1 MLFGRRIDGF
11 SKSKWR
17 HFIHPRSNL
26 SALCRTRVDVR
37 TVWWNVKWRL
47 VDWWRRGVRRLS
59 VARRR
64 CRLRSTWR
72 KVLLTHKLVRLIFL
86 RQNLRSNLNLTLLAS
101 ARVPFRGWWA
111 GEMRRGRCES
121 AEVLSVQS
129 LLEQNRVSMTSA
141 MTTQFQK
148 LDRCLPPGD
157 IASRRQEVT
166 RMHIR
171 SEQNPGSIRST
182 RLDSCVE
189 AHTKQSVTSFPAR
202 TCCNTINSMM
212 RHKCNFNVN
221 RIAHLTTKNP
231 A

>member
-26 SALCRTRVDVR
+26 SALRRARVDVR

-59 VARRR
+59 IARRR

-101 ARVPFRGWWA
+101 ARIPFWRRWA
-111 GEMRRGRCES
+111 GETRRGRCES
-121 AEVLSVQS
+121 AEVLSVQF

-141 MTTQFQK
+141 MATRNFRSLINAYLQVILRVDARRRRGCIFVQSRIQAQSAV
-148 LDRCLPPGD
+148 LD
-157 IASRRQEVT
+157 
-166 RMHIR
+166 
-171 SEQNPGSIRST
+171 
-182 RLDSCVE
+182 
-189 AHTKQSVTSFPAR
+189 
-202 TCCNTINSMM
+202 
-212 RHKCNFNVN
+212 
-221 RIAHLTTKNP
+221 
-231 A
+231 